1 MPAPLL
7 ALLLADSVVLV
18 LPPSPDG
25 DGHALSGLRWA
36 ASVAASVQVPAD
48 PCGDAEVRELP
59 AAGGAVEL
67 RVWTSLALRPAEG
80 PPAALL
86 EGLALEVGAEG
97 QGEQTLRP
105 AVVLRQRGPVDL
117 QAWLLYPSYTV
128 HEPDGATRSLVFST
142 EEALGGAFTLGEGP
156 TLETGTWRLRG
167 RRLSLRGEE
176 GRWTHTRLQHED
188 GGPTEVQGVPLD
200 DTFPQLWFSWGD
212 AVVVSQA
219 LTAC

>member
-7 ALLLADSVVLV
+7 ALLLADAVVLV

-25 DGHALSGLRWA
+25 EAHALSGLRWA
-36 ASVAASVQVPAD
+36 APVAASVQVPAD
-48 PCGDAEVRELP
+48 PCGDAEVLELS

-67 RVWTSLALRPAEG
+67 RVWTALALRPAEG

-86 EGLALEVGAEG
+86 EGLSLEVGAEG
-97 QGEQTLRP
+97 QGGQTLRP

-117 QAWLLYPSYTV
+117 QAWLLYPSFTV

-142 EEALGGAFTLGEGP
+142 EETLGGAYSLGEAGAV
-156 TLETGTWRLRG
+156 ETGTWRLRG
-167 RRLSLRGEE
+167 RRLSLRGEQ
-176 GRWTHTRLQHED
+176 GRWTHTRLHHQD

-200 DTFPQLWFSWGD
+200 DTFPQHWFSWGD